1 MPQKINIALK
11 NGTAKSGTKYT
22 YVQILIDEVVIDRI
36 FLKET
41 EKEFF
46 SKLEGEYKLQKI

>member
-1 MPQKINIALK
+1 MPQKIKIELK

-22 YVQILIDEVVIDRI
+22 YVQLIIDEVVIDRI

-41 EKEFF
+41 EKEYFT
-46 SKLEGEYKLQKI
+46 KLEGEYKLQKI